1 MAIRAQPIAAV
12 MAGSVFCRSA
22 LVLAAIVPQAGQ
34 FSSFAGTIAPQF
46 LHFIIFNP
54 MGGNRN

>member
-1 MAIRAQPIAAV
+1 

-22 LVLAAIVPQAGQ
+22 LVLAAIVPQSGQ

-46 LHFIIFNP
+46 LQVILEY
-54 MGGNRN
+54 